1 MNHDCGGE
9 TSCRA
14 KQIPELKVMFPMCV
28 LSTLYSVQCVAK
40 TYTTIAG
47 QSIQSVPYL
56 NRDLTYTNWD
66 KNTYF
71 AWFIGHKER
80 QETADFTSD

>member
-1 MNHDCGGE
+1 MQSQTNSRVEGDV
-9 TSCRA
+9 SN
-14 KQIPELKVMFPMCV
+14 VCV
-28 LSTLYSVQCVAK
+28 VYTVCVQCAVFIVQCVAK

-47 QSIQSVPYL
+47 QSIQSAPYL

-66 KNTYF
+66 KNAYF